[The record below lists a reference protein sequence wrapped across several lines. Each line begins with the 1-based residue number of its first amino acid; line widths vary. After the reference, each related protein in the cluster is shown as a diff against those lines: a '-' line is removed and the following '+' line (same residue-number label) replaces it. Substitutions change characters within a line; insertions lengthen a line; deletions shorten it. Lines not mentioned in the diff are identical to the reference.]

1 MFMKQISAAD
11 IAQMPISERIQ
22 LVEDIWD
29 SVAEL
34 PEVVEI
40 PEWHK
45 GELEKRMD
53 AYHKNPKLGSP
64 WADVKKRILG

>member
-1 MFMKQISAAD
+1 MKQISAVD
-11 IAQMPISERIQ
+11 IAKMPVTERIQ

-34 PEVVEI
+34 PDAIEI

-45 GELEKRMD
+45 QELKDRLKK
-53 AYHKNPKLGSP
+53 YHENPDLGSP
-64 WADVKKRILG
+64 WAEVKKRILG

>member
-1 MFMKQISAAD
+1 MKQISAAD
-11 IAQMPISERIQ
+11 IAQMPINERIQ

-45 GELEKRMD
+45 QELKKRMD
-53 AYHKNPKLGSP
+53 AYHKNPELGSP
-64 WADVKKRILG
+64 WADVKKQILG